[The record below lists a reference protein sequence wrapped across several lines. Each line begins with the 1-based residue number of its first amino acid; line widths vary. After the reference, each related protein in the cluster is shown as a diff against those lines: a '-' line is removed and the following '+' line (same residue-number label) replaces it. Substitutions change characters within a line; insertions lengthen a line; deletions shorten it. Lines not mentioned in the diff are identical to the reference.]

1 MWDSSTTKSTIQ
13 VVTPAHHLAVRQQGA
28 RVGEAKSNARCRRDA
43 RHINGGGGI
52 GWGPAAVPELALAI
66 GAPAFQSAAR

>member
-43 RHINGGGGI
+43 RHNNGGGGI
-52 GWGPAAVPELALAI
+52 GWGPAAPELALVI
-66 GAPAFQSAAR
+66 VAPAFQSAVR